1 VIEARRFGFSH
12 RGTGRRQLQDV
23 TCEIPAGSRVAVMGA
38 TGAGKST
45 LAMALNGLVPH
56 HHPGDLYGQLRVAG
70 MATHEA
76 SLPQLVRITGLVS
89 QDPQAQVM
97 ERLVLDDAAA
107 GPANLG
113 LPRDEV
119 VSRAR
124 RALAAVGLADLACRE
139 TTTLSGGQLQRLAIA
154 GILAME
160 PQLLVL
166 DEPASALDP
175 EGAAAVRGIIRSLSD
190 AGHTIVLIE
199 HDPDAV
205 AAWADLLLVLA
216 GGRVSYL
223 GPPAPFL
230 RDAGRMAAA
239 GLRPVTDPRPPSP
252 QAPRSTPPQTS
263 TRTPALETIALTHRY
278 PSGSLALDGVDLTIY
293 RGEFIALLGGN
304 GAGKSTLARHFT
316 GLLSPTSG
324 MVRVSGSDAGGRDAG
339 DLAGEVGFVFQN
351 PDHQIF
357 ANTVFD
363 EAAFGLRNTN
373 VSQEQVAE
381 RVGQVLS
388 QVGLGD
394 AAGTHPLRLSRAE
407 RQRLAVASVLVRNPG
422 ILILDEPTT
431 GQDWRDTQALM
442 ELVSGLH
449 RTGATVVLITHDLQ
463 LAARYA
469 TRAVVLDEGRLA
481 LDIPMTRLF
490 DDEARLAE
498 LHLAPTGPPG
508 SQAPAP
514 DPGEPPETTGKPTRP
529 QGRASL
535 LSRADV
541 RSKLLALAAVVAA
554 TLLTLDPLANL
565 VLAAVTAGALV
576 SSGGSSVGGGSG
588 TNGLRQLRGLL
599 APLLPVL
606 FLVFAFAIFTPPPGP
621 DPDVVARLWP
631 GALPV
636 TAGGLRHAANL
647 VLRLVAMVC
656 GSAAV
661 LASTPTEQFTTLM
674 RTLRL
679 PNALV
684 FMCAT
689 ALRFVPT
696 LRQRARQIID
706 AQQVRGARISSGG
719 LVRRIKAHA
728 TVMIP
733 LLTSGIRMS
742 EDLAAAM
749 VSRGYGITRHPTR
762 LHDLSW
768 SWRDTLLATAAI
780 ALLAVPLVT
789 G

>member
-1 VIEARRFGFSH
+1 MIEARRFGFSH

-70 MATHEA
+70 IATHEA
-76 SLPQLVRITGLVS
+76 SLPQLVRVTGLVS

-119 VSRAR
+119 ISRAR

-166 DEPASALDP
+166 DEPVSALDP
-175 EGAAAVRGIIRSLSD
+175 EGAAAVRGIIRTLSD

-324 MVRVSGSDAGGRDAG
+324 TVRVGGSDAGGRDTG

-407 RQRLAVASVLVRNPG
+407 RQRLAVASVLVRDPG

-554 TLLTLDPLANL
+554 TLLASDPLANL

-606 FLVFAFAIFTPPPGP
+606 FLVFAFAIFTPPPGS

-768 SWRDTLLATAAI
+768 SWRDTLLAAAAI

>member
-1 VIEARRFGFSH
+1 V
-12 RGTGRRQLQDV
+12 
-23 TCEIPAGSRVAVMGA
+23 
-38 TGAGKST
+38 
-45 LAMALNGLVPH
+45 
-56 HHPGDLYGQLRVAG
+56 
-70 MATHEA
+70 
-76 SLPQLVRITGLVS
+76 
-89 QDPQAQVM
+89 
-97 ERLVLDDAAA
+97 
-107 GPANLG
+107 
-113 LPRDEV
+113 
-119 VSRAR
+119 
-124 RALAAVGLADLACRE
+124 DLA
-139 TTTLSGGQLQRLAIA
+139 
-154 GILAME
+154 
-160 PQLLVL
+160 
-166 DEPASALDP
+166 
-175 EGAAAVRGIIRSLSD
+175 
-190 AGHTIVLIE
+190 
-199 HDPDAV
+199 
-205 AAWADLLLVLA
+205 
-216 GGRVSYL
+216 
-223 GPPAPFL
+223 
-230 RDAGRMAAA
+230 
-239 GLRPVTDPRPPSP
+239 
-252 QAPRSTPPQTS
+252 
-263 TRTPALETIALTHRY
+263 
-278 PSGSLALDGVDLTIY
+278 IY
-293 RGEFIALLGGN
+293 RGEFVALLGGN

-381 RVGQVLS
+381 RVGRVLG

-407 RQRLAVASVLVRNPG
+407 RQRLAVASVLVRAPG

-449 RTGATVVLITHDLQ
+449 RAGATVVLITHDLQ

-498 LHLAPTGPPG
+498 LHLASTGKPG
-508 SQAPAP
+508 SQAP
-514 DPGEPPETTGKPTRP
+514 DPGEPPKTTGEPTRP
-529 QGRASL
+529 QGQASL

-554 TLLTLDPLANL
+554 TLLALDPLANL

-588 TNGLRQLRGLL
+588 TDGLRRLRGLL

-606 FLVFAFAIFTPPPGP
+606 FLVFAFAVLAPPPGA
-621 DPDVVARLWP
+621 DPDVVTRLWP

-684 FMCAT
+684 FMCTT

-696 LRQRARQIID
+696 LRQRARQITD

-768 SWRDTLLATAAI
+768 SWRDTLLAAAAI

>member
-1 VIEARRFGFSH
+1 MIEARRFGFSH

-606 FLVFAFAIFTPPPGP
+606 FLVFAFAIFTPPPGS

>member
-1 VIEARRFGFSH
+1 
-12 RGTGRRQLQDV
+12 
-23 TCEIPAGSRVAVMGA
+23 
-38 TGAGKST
+38 
-45 LAMALNGLVPH
+45 
-56 HHPGDLYGQLRVAG
+56 
-70 MATHEA
+70 
-76 SLPQLVRITGLVS
+76 
-89 QDPQAQVM
+89 
-97 ERLVLDDAAA
+97 
-107 GPANLG
+107 
-113 LPRDEV
+113 
-119 VSRAR
+119 
-124 RALAAVGLADLACRE
+124 
-139 TTTLSGGQLQRLAIA
+139 
-154 GILAME
+154 
-160 PQLLVL
+160 
-166 DEPASALDP
+166 
-175 EGAAAVRGIIRSLSD
+175 
-190 AGHTIVLIE
+190 
-199 HDPDAV
+199 
-205 AAWADLLLVLA
+205 
-216 GGRVSYL
+216 
-223 GPPAPFL
+223 
-230 RDAGRMAAA
+230 
-239 GLRPVTDPRPPSP
+239 
-252 QAPRSTPPQTS
+252 
-263 TRTPALETIALTHRY
+263 
-278 PSGSLALDGVDLTIY
+278 
-293 RGEFIALLGGN
+293 
-304 GAGKSTLARHFT
+304 
-316 GLLSPTSG
+316 
-324 MVRVSGSDAGGRDAG
+324 
-339 DLAGEVGFVFQN
+339 
-351 PDHQIF
+351 
-357 ANTVFD
+357 
-363 EAAFGLRNTN
+363 
-373 VSQEQVAE
+373 
-381 RVGQVLS
+381 
-388 QVGLGD
+388 
-394 AAGTHPLRLSRAE
+394 
-407 RQRLAVASVLVRNPG
+407 
-422 ILILDEPTT
+422 
-431 GQDWRDTQALM
+431 M

-449 RTGATVVLITHDLQ
+449 RAGATVVLITHDLQ

-481 LDIPMTRLF
+481 LDIPMARLF

-498 LHLAPTGPPG
+498 LHLAPTGKPG
-508 SQAPAP
+508 SQAP
-514 DPGEPPETTGKPTRP
+514 DPGEPPKTTGEPTRP
-529 QGRASL
+529 QGQASL

-554 TLLTLDPLANL
+554 TLLALDPLANL

-588 TNGLRQLRGLL
+588 TDGLRRLRGLL

-606 FLVFAFAIFTPPPGP
+606 FLVFAFAVLAPPPGA
-621 DPDVVARLWP
+621 DPGVVARPWP

-684 FMCAT
+684 FMCTT

-696 LRQRARQIID
+696 LRQRARQITD

-768 SWRDTLLATAAI
+768 SWRDTLLAAAAI

>member
-1 VIEARRFGFSH
+1 MIEARRFGFSH
-12 RGTGRRQLQDV
+12 HGTGRRQLQDV

-76 SLPQLVRITGLVS
+76 SLPQLVRVAGLVS
-89 QDPQAQVM
+89 QNPQAQVM

-119 VSRAR
+119 ISRAR

-154 GILAME
+154 GVLAME

-175 EGAAAVRGIIRSLSD
+175 EGAAAVRSIIRTLSD
-190 AGHTIVLIE
+190 AGNTIVLVE

-205 AAWADLLLVLA
+205 ATWADLLLVLA
-216 GGRVSYL
+216 GGRVSYF
-223 GPPAPFL
+223 GPPGPFL
-230 RDAGRMAAA
+230 RDAERMAAA
-239 GLRPVTDPRPPSP
+239 GLRPAAGPRPPSP
-252 QAPRSTPPQTS
+252 QAPRSTPPQAS
-263 TRTPALETIALTHRY
+263 TRTPVLETIALTHRY
-278 PSGSLALDGVDLTIY
+278 PSGSLALDGVDLAIY
-293 RGEFIALLGGN
+293 HSEFVALLGGN

-324 MVRVSGSDAGGRDAG
+324 MVRVSGSDAGGRDAS

-363 EAAFGLRNTN
+363 ETAFGLRNTN

-381 RVGQVLS
+381 RVGQVLD

-407 RQRLAVASVLVRNPG
+407 RQRLAVASVLVRDPG

-514 DPGEPPETTGKPTRP
+514 DPGEPPEPTGEPTRP

-535 LSRADV
+535 LSRTDV
-541 RSKLLALAAVVAA
+541 QSKLLALAAVVAA
-554 TLLTLDPLANL
+554 TLLASDPLANL

-576 SSGGSSVGGGSG
+576 SSGGSVGGGSG
-588 TNGLRQLRGLL
+588 ADGLRRLRGLL

-606 FLVFAFAIFTPPPGP
+606 FLVFAFAVLAPPPGS
-621 DPDVVARLWP
+621 DPDIVAQLWP

-636 TAGGLRHAANL
+636 TASGLRHAANL

-684 FMCAT
+684 FMCTT

-696 LRQRARQIID
+696 LRQRARQITD

-768 SWRDTLLATAAI
+768 SWRDTLLAAAAI

>member
-1 VIEARRFGFSH
+1 MIEARRFGFSH

-56 HHPGDLYGQLRVAG
+56 HHPGDLYAQLRVAG
-70 MATHEA
+70 IATHEA
-76 SLPQLVRITGLVS
+76 SLPQLVRVTGLVS

-119 VSRAR
+119 ISRAR

-166 DEPASALDP
+166 DEPVSALDP
-175 EGAAAVRGIIRSLSD
+175 EGAAAVRGIIRTLSD

-324 MVRVSGSDAGGRDAG
+324 TVRVGGSDAGGRDTG

-407 RQRLAVASVLVRNPG
+407 RQRLAVASVLVRDPG

-442 ELVSGLH
+442 ELVSSLH
-449 RTGATVVLITHDLQ
+449 RDGATIVLITHDLQ
-463 LAARYA
+463 LAAQYA

-508 SQAPAP
+508 GQAPAP

-535 LSRADV
+535 LSRTDV
-541 RSKLLALAAVVAA
+541 QSKLLALAAVVAA
-554 TLLTLDPLANL
+554 TLLASDPLANL
-565 VLAAVTAGALV
+565 ILAAVTAGALV
-576 SSGGSSVGGGSG
+576 SSGGSVGGGSG
-588 TNGLRQLRGLL
+588 ADGLRRLRGLL

-606 FLVFAFAIFTPPPGP
+606 FLVFAFTVLAPPPGS

-768 SWRDTLLATAAI
+768 SWRDTLLAAAAI